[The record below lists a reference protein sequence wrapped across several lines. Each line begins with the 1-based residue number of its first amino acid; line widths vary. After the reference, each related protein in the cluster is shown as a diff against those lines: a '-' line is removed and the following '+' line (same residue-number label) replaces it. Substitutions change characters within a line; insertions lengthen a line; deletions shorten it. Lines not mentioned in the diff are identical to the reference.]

1 MAVPSPTGDVKSSA
15 LNSSISTFALN
26 ALIRKESGVFVNGLL
41 EILLSF
47 GFGSYCNC
55 YRSKLNSG
63 FF

>member
-1 MAVPSPTGDVKSSA
+1 MHWYVKKVG
-15 LNSSISTFALN
+15 F
-26 ALIRKESGVFVNGLL
+26 FVNGLL

-63 FF
+63 FFKPGLILSFFFLLALIQETEIQLG